1 MKNTRVIIVEDD
13 IVLRSSL
20 TKWLAFEHQISGYQS
35 AEALLAA
42 INSFDY
48 GNEISTCI
56 LLDYQ
61 LPGINGNELQSAL
74 RQLNIEYP
82 IVFMSGN
89 ITTEDVIDAWRGGA
103 IEFIL
108 KPFSGDQLSACLKN
122 VFLKEN
128 QRKLNGMSS
137 QKQVEIIDIS
147 ISPREAEVLLLLGQ
161 GFRQPEV
168 AQILGIGLRTIKMH
182 RASLKNKLN
191 LNTPVELSRF
201 CDQHALSI
209 QKIFNKDSPREE

>member
-13 IVLRSSL
+13 TVLRNSL
-20 TKWLAFEHQISGYQS
+20 TKWLVFEHQISGYQS
-35 AEALLAA
+35 AEDLLEA
-42 INSFDY
+42 IHNFDY
-48 GNEISTCI
+48 KNEISTCI
-56 LLDYQ
+56 LIDFQ

-74 RQLNIEYP
+74 RKLNIEYP

-89 ITTEDVIDAWRGGA
+89 IRTEDVIDVWRGGA

-122 VFLKEN
+122 VFIKEN
-128 QRKLNGMSS
+128 QRKLDGMSS
-137 QKQVEIIDIS
+137 QKKAEIIDIS

-161 GFRQPEV
+161 GFRQAEV

-182 RASLKNKLN
+182 RTSLKNKLN
-191 LNTPVELSRF
+191 LNTPVELTRF

-209 QKIFNKDSPREE
+209 QKIFDKENPRGF

>member
-13 IVLRSSL
+13 TVLRNSL
-20 TKWLAFEHQISGYQS
+20 TKWLSFKHQISAYQS
-35 AEALLAA
+35 AEDLLEA
-42 INSFDY
+42 INHFDHE
-48 GNEISTCI
+48 NEISTCI
-56 LLDYQ
+56 LIDYQ

-89 ITTEDVIDAWRGGA
+89 IRTEDVIDVWRGGA

-122 VFLKEN
+122 VFIKEN
-128 QRKLNGMSS
+128 RLKLDSMST
-137 QKQVEIIDIS
+137 KKMTEIIDIS
-147 ISPREAEVLLLLGQ
+147 ISPREAEVLHLLGQ
-161 GFRQPEV
+161 GFRQAEV
-168 AQILGIGLRTIKMH
+168 AQILGIGLRTIKMY
-182 RASLKNKLN
+182 RTSLKNKLN

-201 CDQHALSI
+201 YDQHALSI
-209 QKIFNKDSPREE
+209 QKIFDKDSPRGK